1 MRILN
6 SCDEL
11 IEFVMN
17 ELSEYSDSVVMFQG
31 DALEIDETD
40 LSYKKFEVVDVFG
53 IDKTDLSY
61 EEFGVIKDDTLI
73 SISYSTGS
81 DFDLHAVKGLIDFEK
96 SYPCVV
102 VPNYVRNGIITALK
116 SEW

>member
-1 MRILN
+1 MRILKN
-6 SCDEL
+6 FDEL

-31 DALEIDETD
+31 DALEID
-40 LSYKKFEVVDVFG
+40 
-53 IDKTDLSY
+53 KTDLSY

-73 SISYSTGS
+73 SISSSTGS
-81 DFDLHAVKGLIDFEK
+81 DFDLHAIKGLINFEK

-102 VPNYVRNGIITALK
+102 VPNYMRDGLIATLK
-116 SEW
+116 GEW

>member
-17 ELSEYSDSVVMFQG
+17 ELSEYSDHVVMFQG
-31 DALEIDETD
+31 DILEIDE
-40 LSYKKFEVVDVFG
+40 
-53 IDKTDLSY
+53 TDLSY

-73 SISYSTGS
+73 SISSSTGS
-81 DFDLHAVKGLIDFEK
+81 DFDLHAIKGLINFEK

-102 VPNYVRNGIITALK
+102 VPNYVRNELIAALK
-116 SEW
+116 GEW

>member
-1 MRILN
+1 MRTLN

-17 ELSEYSDSVVMFQG
+17 ELSEYSDHVVMFQG
-31 DALEIDETD
+31 DVLEIDE
-40 LSYKKFEVVDVFG
+40 
-53 IDKTDLSY
+53 TDLSY

-73 SISYSTGS
+73 SISSSTGS
-81 DFDLHAVKGLIDFEK
+81 DFDLHAIKGLIDFEK

-102 VPNYVRNGIITALK
+102 VPNYVRNELIATLK
-116 SEW
+116 GEW

>member
-17 ELSEYSDSVVMFQG
+17 ELSEYSDHVVMFQG
-31 DALEIDETD
+31 DVLEIDE
-40 LSYKKFEVVDVFG
+40 
-53 IDKTDLSY
+53 TDLSY

-73 SISYSTGS
+73 SISSSTGS
-81 DFDLHAVKGLIDFEK
+81 DFDLHAIKGLINFEK

-102 VPNYVRNGIITALK
+102 VPNYMRNGLIATLK
-116 SEW
+116 GE

>member
-17 ELSEYSDSVVMFQG
+17 ELSEYSDHVIMFQG
-31 DALEIDETD
+31 DVLEIDE
-40 LSYKKFEVVDVFG
+40 
-53 IDKTDLSY
+53 TDLSY

-73 SISYSTGS
+73 SISSSTGS
-81 DFDLHAVKGLIDFEK
+81 DFDLHAIKGLINFEK

-102 VPNYVRNGIITALK
+102 VPNYMRNGLIAALK
-116 SEW
+116 SER

>member
-17 ELSEYSDSVVMFQG
+17 ELSEYSDHVVMFQG
-31 DALEIDETD
+31 DVLEIDETD
-40 LSYKKFEVVDVFG
+40 LSY
-53 IDKTDLSY
+53 
-61 EEFGVIKDDTLI
+61 EEFGVVKDDTLI
-73 SISYSTGS
+73 SISSSTGS
-81 DFDLHAVKGLIDFEK
+81 DFDLHAIKGLINFGK

-102 VPNYVRNGIITALK
+102 VPNYVRNELIATLK
-116 SEW
+116 GEW

>member
-17 ELSEYSDSVVMFQG
+17 ELSEYSDHAVMFQG
-31 DALEIDETD
+31 DVLEIDETD
-40 LSYKKFEVVDVFG
+40 LSYEELG
-53 IDKTDLSY
+53 I
-61 EEFGVIKDDTLI
+61 IKDDTLI
-73 SISYSTGS
+73 SISSSTGS
-81 DFDLHAVKGLIDFEK
+81 DFDLHAIKGLINFEK

-102 VPNYVRNGIITALK
+102 VPNYMRNGLIAALK
-116 SEW
+116 GEW

>member
-1 MRILN
+1 MRILKN
-6 SCDEL
+6 FDEL

-17 ELSEYSDSVVMFQG
+17 ELSEYSDHVVIFQG
-31 DALEIDETD
+31 DILE
-40 LSYKKFEVVDVFG
+40 

-73 SISYSTGS
+73 SISSSTGS
-81 DFDLHAVKGLIDFEK
+81 DFDLHAIKGLINFEK

-102 VPNYVRNGIITALK
+102 VPNYVRNELITTLK
-116 SEW
+116 GEW

>member
-17 ELSEYSDSVVMFQG
+17 ELSEYSDHVIMFQG
-31 DALEIDETD
+31 DVLEIDE
-40 LSYKKFEVVDVFG
+40 
-53 IDKTDLSY
+53 TDLSY

-73 SISYSTGS
+73 SISSSTGS
-81 DFDLHAVKGLIDFEK
+81 DFDLHAIKGLINFEK

-102 VPNYVRNGIITALK
+102 VPNYMRDGLIAALK
-116 SEW
+116 GEW

>member
-1 MRILN
+1 MRILKN
-6 SCDEL
+6 FDEL

-17 ELSEYSDSVVMFQG
+17 ELSEYSDHVIMFQG
-31 DALEIDETD
+31 DVLE
-40 LSYKKFEVVDVFG
+40 

-73 SISYSTGS
+73 SISSSTGS
-81 DFDLHAVKGLIDFEK
+81 DFDLHAIKGPIDFEK

-102 VPNYVRNGIITALK
+102 VPNYVRNELIATLK
-116 SEW
+116 GEW

>member
-1 MRILN
+1 MRILKN
-6 SCDEL
+6 FDEL

-17 ELSEYSDSVVMFQG
+17 ELSEYSDHVVMFQG
-31 DALEIDETD
+31 DVLE
-40 LSYKKFEVVDVFG
+40 

-81 DFDLHAVKGLIDFEK
+81 DFDLHAIKGFINFEK

-102 VPNYVRNGIITALK
+102 VPNYMRNGLIAALK
-116 SEW
+116 GEW

>member
-1 MRILN
+1 MRTLN

-17 ELSEYSDSVVMFQG
+17 ELSEYSDHVVMFQG
-31 DALEIDETD
+31 DILEIDE
-40 LSYKKFEVVDVFG
+40 
-53 IDKTDLSY
+53 TDLSY

-73 SISYSTGS
+73 SISSSTGS
-81 DFDLHAVKGLIDFEK
+81 DFDLHAVKGLINFEK

-102 VPNYVRNGIITALK
+102 VPNYMRNGLIAALK
-116 SEW
+116 GEW